1 MARYTLTKNYSEI
14 AESCGLF
21 QNSSGNAEIE
31 ITNDVAEAG
40 IVLRPFQSVIINQK
54 VYARK
59 LGNAGAC
66 LLTVLPFEKLW
77 EDTTAVPPKRCDENA
92 DSEISDEEVTFD
104 EYGNLFLH
112 NKHRAP
118 PLSVQE
124 TPNHYVVKVSKESLK
139 GQNKFLIQFDDKKG
153 K

>member
-1 MARYTLTKNYSEI
+1 MARYTLNKNYSEI
-14 AESCGLF
+14 AETYGVF
-21 QNSSGNAEIE
+21 QNASGNAEIE
-31 ITNDVAEAG
+31 ITNDINEAG
-40 IVLRPFQSVIINQK
+40 IILRPFHSVIVNQK

-66 LLTVLPFEKLW
+66 LMTVLPFRELW
-77 EDTTAVPPKRCDENA
+77 SDPDAVPPKRCD
-92 DSEISDEEVTFD
+92 DEQAEDAGDVTFD

-112 NKHRAP
+112 DKHRSP

-124 TPNHYVVKVSKESLK
+124 TPNHYLVKVSKESLK